1 MINFIFFFSL
11 EKIEN
16 KTFSKKVETQSEY
29 STIRKIQGI
38 GFSSINEFN
47 QGR

>member
-1 MINFIFFFSL
+1 MINFFSS

-16 KTFSKKVETQSEY
+16 KTFIKKVETQSEY